1 MSIKHSLT
9 TLVVLDMYMG
19 YLQTDALANR
29 EDPGKMVHNA
39 ELILYMLNTVRS
51 FCPHGSEMG

>member
-19 YLQTDALANR
+19 YLQTDTLANS
-29 EDPGKMVHNA
+29 EDPGKMVHIA
-39 ELILYMLNTVRS
+39 KS
-51 FCPHGSEMG
+51 